1 MPTADFLNEM
11 SWSDRRRLE
20 QRHFAA
26 QKAASTEQL
35 AADTPPAPAP
45 VRPFR
50 SVARVLT
57 EAGIEHTVPSNGRII
72 HREVDR

>member
-11 SWSDRRRLE
+11 SWSDRRALE

-35 AADTPPAPAP
+35 ANDPPAPN
-45 VRPFR
+45 FR
-50 SVARVLT
+50 QGLRNIVRVLD
-57 EAGIEHTVPSNGRII
+57 EAGIALTVPSNGRII